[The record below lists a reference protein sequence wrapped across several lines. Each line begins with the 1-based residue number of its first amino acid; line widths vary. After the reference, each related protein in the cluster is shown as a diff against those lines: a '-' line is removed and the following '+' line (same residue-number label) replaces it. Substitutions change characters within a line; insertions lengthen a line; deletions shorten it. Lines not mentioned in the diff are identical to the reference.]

1 MPWPRPYL
9 RRPLRRPRINRKPI
23 FRSAPGGGGG
33 GAPPPPKK
41 GTGPQEP
48 TPPHGFWG
56 GGGAPGPPG
65 GGGAPR
71 APAPWFCWGGGGAP
85 PPPGPQKH
93 RRPPWERCGLRF
105 PPGPSSSATP
115 PIPLRFPVPFRPI
128 FSRNT
133 PARNRCNFPASPRIP
148 RAYPPFFFPPINR
161 HTPKAFWKPAE
172 GWFPGP
178 SDSQPLEKHPSLALH
193 PGSGPHPFRFTLPL
207 RNFSGVWG
215 RSRPQPGSRGAAAPG
230 HAEPMP
236 QTISRHP
243 LSEFTPTPACIPKGS
258 LFCGENNSY

>member
-1 MPWPRPYL
+1 MPPRWFGRAGGPQAPRP
-9 RRPLRRPRINRKPI
+9 
-23 FRSAPGGGGG
+23 A
-33 GAPPPPKK
+33 
-41 GTGPQEP
+41 
-48 TPPHGFWG
+48 
-56 GGGAPGPPG
+56 
-65 GGGAPR
+65 
-71 APAPWFCWGGGGAP
+71 
-85 PPPGPQKH
+85 KH

-215 RSRPQPGSRGAAAPG
+215 GAAPSRGPG
-230 HAEPMP
+230 ARPPLAMRSQCHKLSPTTPYRNLHLLPPASKKGAFFAEK
-236 QTISRHP
+236 II
-243 LSEFTPTPACIPKGS
+243 PTDLLWILDKGKRV
-258 LFCGENNSY
+258 C

>member
-9 RRPLRRPRINRKPI
+9 RRPLRRPRINGKPI
-23 FRSAPGGGGG
+23 FRSAPGGAAGARSAHKAGAGG
-33 GAPPPPKK
+33 PK
-41 GTGPQEP
+41 
-48 TPPHGFWG
+48 
-56 GGGAPGPPG
+56 
-65 GGGAPR
+65 APR
-71 APAPWFCWGGGGAP
+71 PPLWFGRAGGPKAPRPA
-85 PPPGPQKH
+85 KH

-236 QTISRHP
+236 QTISHHP
-243 LSEFTPTPACIPKGS
+243 LSEFTPTPACIQKGS

>member
-23 FRSAPGGGGG
+23 FRSAPGGRRAPPPPPNPGGRGPPRPPPPPGVFGGPGGGWGGGGG
-33 GAPPPPKK
+33 GAPPPP
-41 GTGPQEP
+41 
-48 TPPHGFWG
+48 
-56 GGGAPGPPG
+56 PGP
-65 GGGAPR
+65 A
-71 APAPWFCWGGGGAP
+71 
-85 PPPGPQKH
+85 KH

-193 PGSGPHPFRFTLPL
+193 PGSGPHPFRFALPL

-215 RSRPQPGSRGAAAPG
+215 RSRPQPGSRGAAVPG
-230 HAEPMP
+230 HAEAIP
-236 QTISRHP
+236 QSISY
-243 LSEFTPTPACIPKGS
+243 LIPTGIYAYARACIQKGV

>member
-1 MPWPRPYL
+1 MAMVIPVAAIAAPTNKQEADFSQR
-9 RRPLRRPRINRKPI
+9 
-23 FRSAPGGGGG
+23 PGGGGG
-33 GAPPPPKK
+33 RAQRAQSG
-41 GTGPQEP
+41 GRGPE
-48 TPPHGFWG
+48 
-56 GGGAPGPPG
+56 GPPAPALVLRAG
-65 GGGAPR
+65 GPKAPR
-71 APAPWFCWGGGGAP
+71 PA
-85 PPPGPQKH
+85 KH

-215 RSRPQPGSRGAAAPG
+215 RSRPQPGSRGAAVPG
-230 HAEPMP
+230 HAEAIP
-236 QTISRHP
+236 QSISY
-243 LSEFTPTPACIPKGS
+243 LIPTGIYAYARACIQKGV

>member
-1 MPWPRPYL
+1 MPWPWSYL
-9 RRPLRRPRINRKPI
+9 WRPLRRPRINRKPI
-23 FRSAPGGGGG
+23 FRSAPGGAAGARSAHKAGAGGPKGPLPLLWFGRAG
-33 GAPPPPKK
+33 GPK
-41 GTGPQEP
+41 
-48 TPPHGFWG
+48 
-56 GGGAPGPPG
+56 
-65 GGGAPR
+65 APR
-71 APAPWFCWGGGGAP
+71 PA
-85 PPPGPQKH
+85 KH

-193 PGSGPHPFRFTLPL
+193 PGSGPHPSVLPFRFATSQG
-207 RNFSGVWG
+207 SGG
-215 RSRPQPGSRGAAAPG
+215 GAAPSRGPG
-230 HAEPMP
+230 ARP
-236 QTISRHP
+236 P
-243 LSEFTPTPACIPKGS
+243 LAMRS
-258 LFCGENNSY
+258 